1 MGRSTKQQ
9 SLETRQH
16 ILDAAIQE
24 FSRRGVT
31 STSLNDIALAAGVT
45 RGAIYWHFK
54 NKVDIFIAMWAQVE
68 SSIDDEALRYRNE
81 FSSDPI
87 RALRQTLIYV
97 LQLTETDIR
106 RRNLLAIL
114 FHKCEFVGELIS
126 LQQIHQSLYL
136 QNEERIENALRECV
150 EKGQLP
156 ESLDLRLAAISMRS
170 YIWGLMGSWLFMPQ
184 AYSLAKEAPRL
195 VDAYLDSL
203 RHSSALARVVT
214 K

>member
-126 LQQIHQSLYL
+126 FNKYINPSIYKTKSAS
-136 QNEERIENALRECV
+136 RTRCV
-150 EKGQLP
+150 NVLKRGNFRNRWICVWLP
-156 ESLDLRLAAISMRS
+156 FPC
-170 YIWGLMGSWLFMPQ
+170 GLIFGG
-184 AYSLAKEAPRL
+184 
-195 VDAYLDSL
+195 
-203 RHSSALARVVT
+203 
-214 K
+214 